1 MKGDGEMG
9 RWRVRDRETERQSVR
24 AGVRAGVRVC
34 VRACV
39 RVGVHQGV
47 DAGKQVADS
56 RFAVGSESR
65 LGGCQNQLLVSTLRP
80 FEYLPTCERDAA

>member
-1 MKGDGEMG
+1 MG
-9 RWRVRDRETERQSVR
+9 RQTERQSVC
-24 AGVRAGVRVC
+24 VCVCVC

-56 RFAVGSESR
+56 RFAVGSEST